1 VSVFAAAVAALYR
14 DANVS
19 VAATWQAAASGSQP
33 VSLRVIPLDGEALLR
48 LSVAE
53 LPGLSAAF
61 RVRCADL
68 PAPHVGGVLTVNGTD
83 WTVVAPPLADARGL
97 VWTLEVQRR

>member
-1 VSVFAAAVAALYR
+1 
-14 DANVS
+14 
-19 VAATWQAAASGSQP
+19 
-33 VSLRVIPLDGEALLR
+33 
-48 LSVAE
+48 
-53 LPGLSAAF
+53 
-61 RVRCADL
+61 VRCADL